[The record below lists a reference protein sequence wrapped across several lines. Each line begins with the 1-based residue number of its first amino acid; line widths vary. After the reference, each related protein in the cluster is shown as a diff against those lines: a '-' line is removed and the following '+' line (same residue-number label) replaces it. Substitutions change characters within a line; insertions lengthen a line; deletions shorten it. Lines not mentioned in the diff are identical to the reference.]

1 MNIYCDAGYRSSQ
14 IGLVGDEDDV
24 YIFQCLLQ
32 EAIYLKLCE
41 GIKVKSTF
49 PEHYPVLGY
58 ISGVREIV

>member
-1 MNIYCDAGYRSSQ
+1 MDIYCDAAYRFSQ

-41 GIKVKSTF
+41 GVKVKSTF
-49 PEHYPVLGY
+49 PENCRVLKYLCGAQ
-58 ISGVREIV
+58 EIV